1 MDKLKPCPCCGSERV
16 DTLKGNWMES
26 EKPFWKVWCKSCQLR
41 TWCEP
46 TRKGAIS
53 VWNTRATDTDPALA
67 AAEAELKEWRDMG
80 VRAVT
85 GGRGSGLE
93 LPMANEIW
101 PNEWRQ
107 DVAMVAHLIHS
118 HETRIAELESYNFG
132 LATESHQQQERI
144 VALEKVLERIKAR
157 SDAYVD
163 ADAPMNPDSSVQ
175 VISDICAAALLKE
188 KE

>member
-1 MDKLKPCPCCGSERV
+1 MGNRISDFRRMRGMSLDDLSEASGLSKSTLSELERGITKPMLDSARRIASAL
-16 DTLKGNWMES
+16 DAYES
-26 EKPFWKVWCKSCQLR
+26 ELWPEDSTMPLTVR
-41 TWCEP
+41 T
-46 TRKGAIS
+46 
-53 VWNTRATDTDPALA
+53 TDTALA
-67 AAEAELKEWRDMG
+67 AAEA
-80 VRAVT
+80 
-85 GGRGSGLE
+85 
-93 LPMANEIW
+93 
-101 PNEWRQ
+101 
-107 DVAMVAHLIHS
+107 
-118 HETRIAELESYNFG
+118 RIAELESYNFG